1 MTHPSN
7 LTPDEELG
15 RRISSSKDSR
25 MARRGNVPL
34 RLFVRRDTR
43 ELSVDRLHNDFL
55 REVTEIAVSY
65 DKGRNRNF
73 YGWAVVTQDVASRS
87 GRRIELS
94 PQEDN
99 EYHADI
105 ILPVSVLS
113 DKNERERHA
122 LELSAEARWQE
133 PAQGND

>member
-1 MTHPSN
+1 MIHPSN

-43 ELSVDRLHNDFL
+43 ELSVDRLHNDCL
-55 REVTEIAVSY
+55 AEVSAIAVSY
-65 DKGRNRNF
+65 DESRNRNF
-73 YGWAVVTQDVASRS
+73 YGWAVVTQDVASRN
-87 GRRIELS
+87 GRRIEPS

-99 EYHADI
+99 QYHADI
-105 ILPVSVLS
+105 ILPDSVLL

-133 PAQGND
+133 PVQGND